1 MFCYGV
7 IRKAAKVGV
16 WRRRAD
22 IVDEK
27 QGALCDLDVMV
38 RELHVAWRFWRGG
51 IVDRRC
57 CDVAALSGPRC
68 SLKMQVGVFLPVAN
82 TDSRV
87 VSSRWDMQF
96 DKQSLES
103 FHASGQ

>member
-1 MFCYGV
+1 MLCYGV
-7 IRKAAKVGV
+7 VRELAKVCV
-16 WRRRAD
+16 WRRRANV
-22 IVDEK
+22 VDEK

-38 RELHVAWRFWRGG
+38 RELHVAWRSWRGE

-68 SLKMQVGVFLPVAN
+68 SLKTQVGVFVSAAN
-82 TDSRV
+82 TDSRA
-87 VSSRWDMQF
+87 VSPLWVMKF
-96 DKQSLES
+96 NKQSLEN